1 MKRNFPV
8 NIGKR
13 LFNIDEDAFEILKS
27 YLNRLRNF
35 FSADEGHEE
44 ILADIE
50 MRIAELLEQKVEIK
64 RQGIV
69 ILEYIHEVINEMG
82 EPGQLSESENDSARQ
97 TASSRTT
104 GKLFRDPANRKVGGV
119 ASGISAFFGIDPAWV
134 RLIFILSTLLYASGP
149 IIYIILWIILP
160 EAQTTSEKL
169 EMQRQTI
176 NIGTLKEEL
185 ASASAGIQK
194 GSRSFFGAFGEFLRN
209 AIEIVA
215 RLIGWFFQLFGRLAG
230 LMLLALVLLSYF
242 GISLAFLVR
251 KDMGMGGFNFDSV
264 TMYQVFQW
272 MVPSTSDRWLFYI
285 AFMLILVAL
294 SGLLIYGG
302 LRLLLKWPPLRWPV
316 VLAFVLILFAGFF
329 TAGSA
334 IFRYSRST
342 DYLSSANEQNKLPMP
357 PGNLHIISGSWDVQ
371 KVFNPMTG
379 DSTRKTSSSVL
390 GEINFSFR
398 PAPGDSLL
406 VTLIRSASAS
416 DQSGAA
422 GFSSRIR
429 YNYGIADSLLTINP
443 YYTFP
448 FEDGMHYQ
456 ELSVIIGIPVNREVY
471 IDREICWKARYSDFI
486 DCDNDG
492 GRYLM
497 TSSGLTKKKTEL
509 PVADSTA
516 IAR

>member
-1 MKRNFPV
+1 MKKNFPV

-35 FSADEGHEE
+35 FAADEGREE

-50 MRIAELLEQKVEIK
+50 MRIAELLEQKADSK
-64 RQGIV
+64 GQGIV
-69 ILEYIHEVINEMG
+69 VLEYVLEVIREMG
-82 EPGQLSESENDSARQ
+82 EPVQLSGETSSSAGNKTKPRG
-97 TASSRTT
+97 R
-104 GKLFRDPANRKVGGV
+104 LYRDPVNRHIGGV
-119 ASGISAFFGIDPAWV
+119 AAGLAAWFGMKPGEV
-134 RLIFILSTLLYASGP
+134 RLIFLIFTLIYGIGP
-149 IIYIILWIILP
+149 IVYAILWIILP

-169 EMQRQTI
+169 EMQRQNI
-176 NIGTLKEEL
+176 NIDNLRKELSMAGT
-185 ASASAGIQK
+185 GIQK
-194 GSRSFFGAFGEFLRN
+194 TGSSFLGSLGSFLRN
-209 AIEIVA
+209 CFEIAA
-215 RLIGWFFQLFGRLAG
+215 RLIRWAFQLFGRLAG
-230 LMLLALVLLSYF
+230 LLLLALVLLSYF

-251 KDMGMGGFNFDSV
+251 EDMGIGGYNFNSV
-264 TMYQVFQW
+264 TLYQVFQW

-285 AFMLILVAL
+285 AFMLVLVAL

-357 PGNLHIISGSWDVQ
+357 HGNLHIKSGSWDVQ
-371 KVFNPMTG
+371 KVFNPLTG
-379 DSTRKTSSSVL
+379 DSVRKTGSSVL

-416 DQSGAA
+416 NQSGAA
-422 GFSSRIR
+422 EFSSRIS
-429 YNYGIADSLLTINP
+429 YNYETADSLITINP
-443 YYTFP
+443 YYSFP

-456 ELSVIIGIPVNREVY
+456 ELSVIIGIPVNREVF
-471 IDREICWKARYSDFI
+471 IDREICWKVRYSDFI

-492 GRYLM
+492 GLYLM
-497 TSSGLTKKKTEL
+497 SSSGLTKKKVEQ
-509 PVADSTA
+509 PIADSTA
-516 IAR
+516 IVR